1 MPFCVNTIKLF
12 VQHQL
17 AFLIRT
23 VPFLQQTILL
33 LVQPL
38 RYQVCPG
45 TRNKGK
51 VIVTDNKG
59 QLEAS
64 MTVDDQTLTQV
75 TVINSYKPEPTPTPE
90 PTVTPETTITPKA
103 SITPNPTEIPKPSN
117 TPAPETKQTK
127 SPKTGY
133 GPEETGELQILLVFG
148 ALMLIVVLSVEKKK
162 R

>member
-148 ALMLIVVLSVEKKK
+148 ALMLIVVLSIEKKK

>member
-1 MPFCVNTIKLF
+1 M
-12 VQHQL
+12 
-17 AFLIRT
+17 
-23 VPFLQQTILL
+23 
-33 LVQPL
+33 
-38 RYQVCPG
+38 
-45 TRNKGK
+45 
-51 VIVTDNKG
+51 IVTDNKG

-90 PTVTPETTITPKA
+90 PTVPPEPPVIPEPTVTPETTITPKA

-117 TPAPETKQTK
+117 TPAPETKQNK

>member
-1 MPFCVNTIKLF
+1 M
-12 VQHQL
+12 
-17 AFLIRT
+17 
-23 VPFLQQTILL
+23 
-33 LVQPL
+33 
-38 RYQVCPG
+38 
-45 TRNKGK
+45 
-51 VIVTDNKG
+51 IVTDNKG

-133 GPEETGELQILLVFG
+133 GPEGTGELRILLVFG

>member
-1 MPFCVNTIKLF
+1 M
-12 VQHQL
+12 
-17 AFLIRT
+17 
-23 VPFLQQTILL
+23 
-33 LVQPL
+33 
-38 RYQVCPG
+38 
-45 TRNKGK
+45 
-51 VIVTDNKG
+51 IVTDNKG

-133 GPEETGELQILLVFG
+133 GPEETGELRIVLVFG

>member
-1 MPFCVNTIKLF
+1 M
-12 VQHQL
+12 
-17 AFLIRT
+17 
-23 VPFLQQTILL
+23 
-33 LVQPL
+33 
-38 RYQVCPG
+38 
-45 TRNKGK
+45 
-51 VIVTDNKG
+51 IVTDNKG

-117 TPAPETKQTK
+117 APAPETKQTK

-133 GPEETGELQILLVFG
+133 GPEETGELRILLVFG

>member
-1 MPFCVNTIKLF
+1 M
-12 VQHQL
+12 
-17 AFLIRT
+17 
-23 VPFLQQTILL
+23 
-33 LVQPL
+33 
-38 RYQVCPG
+38 
-45 TRNKGK
+45 
-51 VIVTDNKG
+51 IVTDNKG

-103 SITPNPTEIPKPSN
+103 SITPNPAEIPKPSN

-133 GPEETGELQILLVFG
+133 GPEETGELRILLVFG

>member
-1 MPFCVNTIKLF
+1 M
-12 VQHQL
+12 
-17 AFLIRT
+17 
-23 VPFLQQTILL
+23 
-33 LVQPL
+33 
-38 RYQVCPG
+38 
-45 TRNKGK
+45 
-51 VIVTDNKG
+51 IVTDNKG

-103 SITPNPTEIPKPSN
+103 SITPIPTEIPKPSN

-133 GPEETGELQILLVFG
+133 GPEETGELRILLVFG

>member
-1 MPFCVNTIKLF
+1 M
-12 VQHQL
+12 
-17 AFLIRT
+17 
-23 VPFLQQTILL
+23 
-33 LVQPL
+33 
-38 RYQVCPG
+38 
-45 TRNKGK
+45 
-51 VIVTDNKG
+51 IVTDNKG

-90 PTVTPETTITPKA
+90 PPVIPEPTVTPETTITPKA
-103 SITPNPTEIPKPSN
+103 SITPNPAEIPKPSN

-133 GPEETGELQILLVFG
+133 GPEETGELRILLVFG

>member
-1 MPFCVNTIKLF
+1 M
-12 VQHQL
+12 
-17 AFLIRT
+17 
-23 VPFLQQTILL
+23 
-33 LVQPL
+33 
-38 RYQVCPG
+38 
-45 TRNKGK
+45 
-51 VIVTDNKG
+51 IVTDNKG

-133 GPEETGELQILLVFG
+133 GPEETGELRILLVFG
-148 ALMLIVVLSVEKKK
+148 ALMLIVVLSVGKKK

>member
-1 MPFCVNTIKLF
+1 M
-12 VQHQL
+12 
-17 AFLIRT
+17 
-23 VPFLQQTILL
+23 
-33 LVQPL
+33 
-38 RYQVCPG
+38 
-45 TRNKGK
+45 
-51 VIVTDNKG
+51 IVTDNKG

-148 ALMLIVVLSVEKKK
+148 ALMLIVVLSIEKKK

>member
-133 GPEETGELQILLVFG
+133 GPEETGELRILLVFG

>member
-1 MPFCVNTIKLF
+1 M
-12 VQHQL
+12 
-17 AFLIRT
+17 
-23 VPFLQQTILL
+23 
-33 LVQPL
+33 
-38 RYQVCPG
+38 
-45 TRNKGK
+45 
-51 VIVTDNKG
+51 IVTDNKG

-90 PTVTPETTITPKA
+90 PPVIPEPTVTPETTITPKA
-103 SITPNPTEIPKPSN
+103 SITPNPAEIPKPSN

-148 ALMLIVVLSVEKKK
+148 ALMLIVVLSIEKKK

>member
-1 MPFCVNTIKLF
+1 M
-12 VQHQL
+12 
-17 AFLIRT
+17 
-23 VPFLQQTILL
+23 
-33 LVQPL
+33 
-38 RYQVCPG
+38 
-45 TRNKGK
+45 
-51 VIVTDNKG
+51 IVTDNKG

-133 GPEETGELQILLVFG
+133 GPEETGELRILLVFG

>member
-1 MPFCVNTIKLF
+1 M
-12 VQHQL
+12 
-17 AFLIRT
+17 
-23 VPFLQQTILL
+23 
-33 LVQPL
+33 
-38 RYQVCPG
+38 
-45 TRNKGK
+45 
-51 VIVTDNKG
+51 IVTDNKG

-133 GPEETGELQILLVFG
+133 GPEETGELRILLVFG
-148 ALMLIVVLSVEKKK
+148 ALMLIVVLSIEKKK

>member
-1 MPFCVNTIKLF
+1 M
-12 VQHQL
+12 
-17 AFLIRT
+17 
-23 VPFLQQTILL
+23 
-33 LVQPL
+33 
-38 RYQVCPG
+38 
-45 TRNKGK
+45 
-51 VIVTDNKG
+51 IVTDNKG

-133 GPEETGELQILLVFG
+133 GPEETGELRILLVFG
-148 ALMLIVVLSVEKKK
+148 ALMLIVVLSVEKGK

>member
-1 MPFCVNTIKLF
+1 M
-12 VQHQL
+12 
-17 AFLIRT
+17 
-23 VPFLQQTILL
+23 
-33 LVQPL
+33 
-38 RYQVCPG
+38 
-45 TRNKGK
+45 
-51 VIVTDNKG
+51 IVTDNKG

-75 TVINSYKPEPTPTPE
+75 TVINSYKPEPT
-90 PTVTPETTITPKA
+90 VTPETTITPKA
-103 SITPNPTEIPKPSN
+103 SITPNPAEIPKPSN

-148 ALMLIVVLSVEKKK
+148 ALMLIVVLSIEKKK